1 VRLDELR
8 AGLAGTLSEQ
18 PTPNNDADTAK
29 GKGKGKQSA
38 LAPDELVQNW
48 SKAQIEAEIKE
59 LGELKQD
66 LALKVDELKSAPNDE
81 RDGGLSAPELAQR
94 ALDRELNAA
103 PGPSQDRPVN
113 DLTSMVV
120 KKKKK
125 VPAPDAST
133 AAEKRK
139 SEGEEAQT
147 APDKKAR
154 LEESAAP

>member
-1 VRLDELR
+1 M
-8 AGLAGTLSEQ
+8 Q
-18 PTPNNDADTAK
+18 
-29 GKGKGKQSA
+29 
-38 LAPDELVQNW
+38 
-48 SKAQIEAEIKE
+48 
-59 LGELKQD
+59 
-66 LALKVDELKSAPNDE
+66 VDELKSAPNDE

-94 ALDRELNAA
+94 ALYHELNGEPA
-103 PGPSQDRPVN
+103 PCRDLPVN

-125 VPAPDAST
+125 APAPVAESSG

-139 SEGEEAQT
+139 AEGEEVET

>member
-1 VRLDELR
+1 
-8 AGLAGTLSEQ
+8 
-18 PTPNNDADTAK
+18 
-29 GKGKGKQSA
+29 
-38 LAPDELVQNW
+38 
-48 SKAQIEAEIKE
+48 
-59 LGELKQD
+59 LKQD

-103 PGPSQDRPVN
+103 PVVRQDMPVN

-125 VPAPDAST
+125 APAPAPAPEASS

-139 SEGEEAQT
+139 AEDAEAQT
-147 APDKKAR
+147 PQDKKAR
-154 LEESAAP
+154 LEESSGP

>member
-1 VRLDELR
+1 M
-8 AGLAGTLSEQ
+8 Q
-18 PTPNNDADTAK
+18 
-29 GKGKGKQSA
+29 
-38 LAPDELVQNW
+38 
-48 SKAQIEAEIKE
+48 
-59 LGELKQD
+59 
-66 LALKVDELKSAPNDE
+66 VDELKAAPNDE

-103 PGPSQDRPVN
+103 PAPSQDRPVN

-125 VPAPDAST
+125 VPPAPAPETSG

-139 SEGEEAQT
+139 AEGGETETA

-154 LEESAAP
+154 LEENAAP